1 MKDRIKGTFDQ
12 IQAEEAL
19 KEKTRAY
26 VEYKTRRYTKRN
38 FVNYHLFISV
48 ATCLVFLVIGG
59 NWLYFTPTT
68 KISIDVNP
76 SIELGINRFD
86 KVVSVR
92 SYNDDGK
99 KLTNTLNIK
108 FMNYM
113 EAVNQILESETIAV
127 LLSNDEIMAIT
138 VIKSDGVQSARILS
152 DLEFCTSEHQ
162 NTYCYFADSKEVE
175 VAHELGL
182 SCGKYRAFL
191 ELQELNPDITS
202 EEIQGMTMREIHD
215 LINAL
220 SPDNETEI
228 QSEDDGGHHGAR
240 NRYRHRGKK

>member
-1 MKDRIKGTFDQ
+1 MCIRD
-12 IQAEEAL
+12 
-19 KEKTRAY
+19 
-26 VEYKTRRYTKRN
+26 
-38 FVNYHLFISV
+38 S
-48 ATCLVFLVIGG
+48 
-59 NWLYFTPTT
+59 
-68 KISIDVNP
+68 
-76 SIELGINRFD
+76 
-86 KVVSVR
+86 
-92 SYNDDGK
+92 
-99 KLTNTLNIK
+99 
-108 FMNYM
+108 
-113 EAVNQILESETIAV
+113 

-175 VAHELGL
+175 VAHELGF

-228 QSEDDGGHHGAR
+228 QSEDDRGHHGAR